1 MEPMEDENRLYRLNG
16 VAHVAGYIDQE
27 PSRVISAVRRQQNM
41 PLHDRIIPYLE
52 TAGLYHLARLN
63 SQWFWVD
70 ESLLS
75 AFIERWRPE
84 THTFHMPFGECTI
97 TLQDVA
103 YQLGLPIDGVPVSG
117 CLTEF
122 ENLMEHGR
130 PAWVWFHELFGE
142 LPPQS
147 KIKQMTVCYTWFHE
161 RFRVLPAD
169 ATDETVRV
177 YARAYILM
185 LLSSQLFADKNA
197 NRVHLRWL
205 PYLASLDDLGRYS
218 WGSAALA
225 WLYRCLCRGT
235 NRNVVN
241 LAGPLQLLQSW
252 IFWRFPT
259 MRPTGFDRFGFPLAS
274 RWAEFVPRN
283 DAGAQRL
290 LSARLAL
297 DRLRV
302 HDFVWEPYSSVDVGT
317 VIHPEILADEHRRLW
332 TTVTSLIYFAAIEW
346 HQVDRVLP
354 QFGGV
359 QHLPQPA
366 LNIDWLHAK
375 DGRGGYRW
383 FPSYYREWH
392 QHWEDR
398 LQSVIW
404 VDRVLDPGP
413 SSDYLDWWCRV
424 AHRFL
429 SPDVAFQDPRPIV
442 LTEEARHRGSS
453 QAPPRVHVYDRPDN
467 RRVDRRRRIGTR
479 TTDREWREFAERL
492 EEDVPAA
499 EPGDA
504 VDYRVPR
511 RRGRRAAARPNR
523 RGAPDRAPSEQGD
536 SSHHVTDQEVVG
548 SASAMDQPTFE
559 VGTSSQLFGNVSPH
573 AFAQFTTAA
582 VGMDIDDHVT
592 ESEFYMDIADMLRDD
607 YRPQMPAEH
616 AQFADQQP
624 RSDDVQAQLPVDLNE
639 PAGSPFD
646 PWFALGGTPA
656 SAFSAAPAQPSVAAP
671 DHRPRRVRRPPL
683 CGTGGHLIGQ
693 LDDADSDTIED
704 SD

>member
-1 MEPMEDENRLYRLNG
+1 MEDEDRLYRLNG
-16 VAHVAGYIDQE
+16 VAHVAGYIDEE
-27 PSRVISAVRRQQNM
+27 PSRVISTVRRQQNM

-84 THTFHMPFGECTI
+84 THTFHMPFSECTI

-103 YQLGLPIDGVPVSG
+103 YQLGLPID
-117 CLTEF
+117 
-122 ENLMEHGR
+122 
-130 PAWVWFHELFGE
+130 
-142 LPPQS
+142 
-147 KIKQMTVCYTWFHE
+147 
-161 RFRVLPAD
+161 D

-197 NRVHLRWL
+197 NRVYLRW
-205 PYLASLDDLGRYS
+205 
-218 WGSAALA
+218 
-225 WLYRCLCRGT
+225 CLCRGT

-241 LAGPLQLLQSW
+241 LVGPLQLLQSW

-259 MRPTGFDRFGFPLAS
+259 LRPTGFDRFRFPLAS

-290 LSARLAL
+290 VSARLAL

-302 HDFVWEPYSSVDVGT
+302 HDFVWEPYSSADVAA
-317 VIHPEILADEHRRLW
+317 VIHPEILANEHRRLW
-332 TTVTSLIYFAAIEW
+332 MAVTSLIYFAAIEW
-346 HQVDRVLP
+346 HQ
-354 QFGGV
+354 
-359 QHLPQPA
+359 
-366 LNIDWLHAK
+366 
-375 DGRGGYRW
+375 DGRGGDRW
-383 FPSYYREWH
+383 FPTYYQEWH
-392 QHWEDR
+392 QLWEDR

-413 SSDYLDWWCRV
+413 STDYLEWWCRV

-479 TTDREWREFAERL
+479 TTNCEWKEFADRL
-492 EEDVPAA
+492 EQDVLGA
-499 EPGDA
+499 EPGNA

-511 RRGRRAAARPNR
+511 RRGRRPPARPNR
-523 RGAPDRAPSEQGD
+523 RGAPNRGPSEQGD
-536 SSHHVTDQEVVG
+536 GTDHVPAEEVVG
-548 SASAMDQPTFE
+548 SASAMDQPTFD

-573 AFAQFTTAA
+573 AFAEFTTAA
-582 VGMDIDDHVT
+582 VGMDIVDPVT
-592 ESEFYMDIADMLRDD
+592 ESEFYRDIADMLRDD
-607 YRPQMPAEH
+607 DDTHYRPQMPEEH

-624 RSDDVQAQLPVDLNE
+624 RSDDVQAQLAVDLNE
-639 PAGSPFD
+639 PAVSLSD
-646 PWFALGGTPA
+646 PWFVLGGTPA
-656 SAFSAAPAQPSVAAP
+656 SAFSAVPAHPSAPAA

-683 CGTGGHLIGQ
+683 CGTGGHLLGQ
-693 LDDADSDTIED
+693 FDDDDSDTIKD

>member
-1 MEPMEDENRLYRLNG
+1 
-16 VAHVAGYIDQE
+16 
-27 PSRVISAVRRQQNM
+27 
-41 PLHDRIIPYLE
+41 
-52 TAGLYHLARLN
+52 
-63 SQWFWVD
+63 
-70 ESLLS
+70 
-75 AFIERWRPE
+75 
-84 THTFHMPFGECTI
+84 MPFGECTI

-103 YQLGLPIDGVPVSG
+103 YQLGLPIDGAPVSG

-122 ENLMEHGR
+122 
-130 PAWVWFHELFGE
+130 
-142 LPPQS
+142 
-147 KIKQMTVCYTWFHE
+147 HE
-161 RFRVLPAD
+161 RFQVLPAD

-197 NRVHLRWL
+197 NRVHFRRL

-218 WGSAALA
+218 WGSATLA

-259 MRPTGFDRFGFPLAS
+259 LRPTGFDRFGFPLTS
-274 RWAEFVPRN
+274 
-283 DAGAQRL
+283 
-290 LSARLAL
+290 
-297 DRLRV
+297 
-302 HDFVWEPYSSVDVGT
+302 SSVDVAA

-332 TTVTSLIYFAAIEW
+332 TAVTSLIYFAAIEW

-375 DGRGGYRW
+375 DDRGGDRW
-383 FPSYYREWH
+383 FPTYYQEWH
-392 QHWEDR
+392 QFWENR

-404 VDRVLDPGP
+404 VNRVLDPGP
-413 SSDYLDWWCRV
+413 SAEYLEWWCHV

-429 SPDVAFQDPRPIV
+429 SPNVAFQDPRPIV
-442 LTEEARHRGSS
+442 LTEEARHKGSS
-453 QAPPRVHVYDRPDN
+453 QTPPRVHVYDRPDN
-467 RRVDRRRRIGTR
+467 RRVDRRRCIGTR
-479 TTDREWREFAERL
+479 TTNREWREFADRL
-492 EEDVPAA
+492 EEDLPGA

-511 RRGRRAAARPNR
+511 RRGRRPPARPNR
-523 RGAPDRAPSEQGD
+523 RGARDRGPSEQGD
-536 SSHHVTDQEVVG
+536 GTHHVPGEEVVG
-548 SASAMDQPTFE
+548 SASAVDQPTFN
-559 VGTSSQLFGNVSPH
+559 VGTSSQLFGNVTPH
-573 AFAQFTTAA
+573 AFAEFTTTA
-582 VGMDIDDHVT
+582 VGMDIDDPVT
-592 ESEFYMDIADMLRDD
+592 ESEFYRDIADMLRDD
-607 YRPQMPAEH
+607 DDTHYRTQMPEEQ

-624 RSDDVQAQLPVDLNE
+624 RSDDVQAQLAVDLNE
-639 PAGSPFD
+639 PAVSPSD

-656 SAFSAAPAQPSVAAP
+656 SAFSVVPTQPSVPAA

-683 CGTGGHLIGQ
+683 CGTGGHMLGQ
-693 LDDADSDTIED
+693 FDDDDSDTIED

>member
-1 MEPMEDENRLYRLNG
+1 M
-16 VAHVAGYIDQE
+16 
-27 PSRVISAVRRQQNM
+27 
-41 PLHDRIIPYLE
+41 
-52 TAGLYHLARLN
+52 TGLYHLARLN

-103 YQLGLPIDGVPVSG
+103 YQLGLPIDGAPVSG
-117 CLTEF
+117 CLTKF

-130 PAWVWFHELFGE
+130 PAWVWFRELFGE

-147 KIKQMTVCYTWFHE
+147 KVKQMTVCYTWFHE

-185 LLSSQLFADKNA
+185 LFSSQLFADKNA

-218 WGSAALA
+218 WSSAALA

-259 MRPTGFDRFGFPLAS
+259 LRPTGFDQFRFPLAS

-290 LSARLAL
+290 VSARLAL

-302 HDFVWEPYSSVDVGT
+302 HDFVWEPYSSVDVAA

-332 TTVTSLIYFAAIEW
+332 TAVTSLIYFAAIEW

-354 QFGGV
+354 QFDGV
-359 QHLPQPA
+359 QHLPEGA

-375 DGRGGYRW
+375 DGRGGDRW
-383 FPSYYREWH
+383 FPTYYQEWH
-392 QHWEDR
+392 HFWEDR
-398 LQSVIW
+398 LQSVI
-404 VDRVLDPGP
+404 
-413 SSDYLDWWCRV
+413 
-424 AHRFL
+424 
-429 SPDVAFQDPRPIV
+429 
-442 LTEEARHRGSS
+442 
-453 QAPPRVHVYDRPDN
+453 
-467 RRVDRRRRIGTR
+467 
-479 TTDREWREFAERL
+479 
-492 EEDVPAA
+492 
-499 EPGDA
+499 
-504 VDYRVPR
+504 
-511 RRGRRAAARPNR
+511 
-523 RGAPDRAPSEQGD
+523 
-536 SSHHVTDQEVVG
+536 
-548 SASAMDQPTFE
+548 
-559 VGTSSQLFGNVSPH
+559 
-573 AFAQFTTAA
+573 
-582 VGMDIDDHVT
+582 
-592 ESEFYMDIADMLRDD
+592 
-607 YRPQMPAEH
+607 
-616 AQFADQQP
+616 
-624 RSDDVQAQLPVDLNE
+624 
-639 PAGSPFD
+639 
-646 PWFALGGTPA
+646 
-656 SAFSAAPAQPSVAAP
+656 
-671 DHRPRRVRRPPL
+671 
-683 CGTGGHLIGQ
+683 
-693 LDDADSDTIED
+693 
-704 SD
+704 

>member
-1 MEPMEDENRLYRLNG
+1 
-16 VAHVAGYIDQE
+16 
-27 PSRVISAVRRQQNM
+27 
-41 PLHDRIIPYLE
+41 
-52 TAGLYHLARLN
+52 
-63 SQWFWVD
+63 
-70 ESLLS
+70 
-75 AFIERWRPE
+75 
-84 THTFHMPFGECTI
+84 MPFGECTI

-103 YQLGLPIDGVPVSG
+103 YQLGLPIDGAPVSG

-130 PAWVWFHELFGE
+130 PAWVWFRVLFGE

-147 KIKQMTVCYTWFHE
+147 KVKQMTVCYTWFHE
-161 RFRVLPAD
+161 RFQVLPAD

-197 NRVHLRWL
+197 NRVHFRRL

-218 WGSAALA
+218 WGSATLA

-259 MRPTGFDRFGFPLAS
+259 LRPTGFDRFGFPLTS
-274 RWAEFVPRN
+274 
-283 DAGAQRL
+283 
-290 LSARLAL
+290 
-297 DRLRV
+297 
-302 HDFVWEPYSSVDVGT
+302 SSVDVAA

-332 TTVTSLIYFAAIEW
+332 TAVTSLIYFAAIEW

-375 DGRGGYRW
+375 DDRGGDRW
-383 FPSYYREWH
+383 FPTYYQEWH
-392 QHWEDR
+392 QFWENR

-404 VDRVLDPGP
+404 VNRVLDPGP
-413 SSDYLDWWCRV
+413 SAEYLEWWCHV

-429 SPDVAFQDPRPIV
+429 SPNVAFQDPRPIV
-442 LTEEARHRGSS
+442 LTEEARHKGSS
-453 QAPPRVHVYDRPDN
+453 QTPPRVHVYDRPDN
-467 RRVDRRRRIGTR
+467 RRVDRRRCIGTR
-479 TTDREWREFAERL
+479 TTNREWREFADRL
-492 EEDVPAA
+492 EEDLPGA

-511 RRGRRAAARPNR
+511 RRGRRPPARPNR
-523 RGAPDRAPSEQGD
+523 RGARDRGPSEQGD
-536 SSHHVTDQEVVG
+536 GTHHVPGEEVVG
-548 SASAMDQPTFE
+548 SASAVDQPTFN
-559 VGTSSQLFGNVSPH
+559 VGTSSQLFGNVTPH
-573 AFAQFTTAA
+573 AFAEFTTTA
-582 VGMDIDDHVT
+582 VGMDIDDPVT
-592 ESEFYMDIADMLRDD
+592 ESEFYRDIADMLRDD
-607 YRPQMPAEH
+607 DDTHYRTQMPEEQ

-624 RSDDVQAQLPVDLNE
+624 RSDDVQAQLAVDLNE
-639 PAGSPFD
+639 PAVSPSD

-656 SAFSAAPAQPSVAAP
+656 SAFSVVPTQPSVPAA

-683 CGTGGHLIGQ
+683 CGTGGHMLGQ
-693 LDDADSDTIED
+693 FDDDDSDTIED

>member
-1 MEPMEDENRLYRLNG
+1 
-16 VAHVAGYIDQE
+16 
-27 PSRVISAVRRQQNM
+27 M

-103 YQLGLPIDGVPVSG
+103 YQLGLPIDDAPVSG

-130 PAWVWFHELFGE
+130 PAWVWFRELFGE

-161 RFRVLPAD
+161 RFRVLPTD
-169 ATDETVRV
+169 ATDET
-177 YARAYILM
+177 
-185 LLSSQLFADKNA
+185 NA

-225 WLYRCLCRGT
+225 WLYRCLCRDT
-235 NRNVVN
+235 HRNVVN

-259 MRPTGFDRFGFPLAS
+259 IRPTGFDRFGFPLAS

-290 LSARLAL
+290 VSTRLAL

-302 HDFVWEPYSSVDVGT
+302 HDFVWEPYSSVDVAA

-332 TTVTSLIYFAAIEW
+332 TA
-346 HQVDRVLP
+346 VDRVLP

-366 LNIDWLHAK
+366 LNIV
-375 DGRGGYRW
+375 
-383 FPSYYREWH
+383 
-392 QHWEDR
+392 
-398 LQSVIW
+398 LQ
-404 VDRVLDPGP
+404 G
-413 SSDYLDWWCRV
+413 
-424 AHRFL
+424 
-429 SPDVAFQDPRPIV
+429 
-442 LTEEARHRGSS
+442 
-453 QAPPRVHVYDRPDN
+453 
-467 RRVDRRRRIGTR
+467 
-479 TTDREWREFAERL
+479 
-492 EEDVPAA
+492 
-499 EPGDA
+499 
-504 VDYRVPR
+504 
-511 RRGRRAAARPNR
+511 
-523 RGAPDRAPSEQGD
+523 
-536 SSHHVTDQEVVG
+536 
-548 SASAMDQPTFE
+548 
-559 VGTSSQLFGNVSPH
+559 
-573 AFAQFTTAA
+573 
-582 VGMDIDDHVT
+582 
-592 ESEFYMDIADMLRDD
+592 
-607 YRPQMPAEH
+607 
-616 AQFADQQP
+616 
-624 RSDDVQAQLPVDLNE
+624 
-639 PAGSPFD
+639 
-646 PWFALGGTPA
+646 
-656 SAFSAAPAQPSVAAP
+656 
-671 DHRPRRVRRPPL
+671 
-683 CGTGGHLIGQ
+683 
-693 LDDADSDTIED
+693 
-704 SD
+704 

>member
-1 MEPMEDENRLYRLNG
+1 MEDEDRLYRLNG
-16 VAHVAGYIDQE
+16 IAHVAGNIDEE
-27 PSRVISAVRRQQNM
+27 PSRVITAVRRQQNM

-63 SQWFWVD
+63 SHWFWVN
-70 ESLLS
+70 EPLLS

-103 YQLGLPIDGVPVSG
+103 YQLGLPIDGAPVSG

-130 PAWVWFHELFGE
+130 PAWVWFRELFGE

-147 KIKQMTVCYTWFHE
+147 KVKQMTVCYTWFHE

-205 PYLASLDDLGRYS
+205 PYLASLDELGRYS

-225 WLYRCLCRGT
+225 W
-235 NRNVVN
+235 
-241 LAGPLQLLQSW
+241 
-252 IFWRFPT
+252 
-259 MRPTGFDRFGFPLAS
+259 
-274 RWAEFVPRN
+274 WAEFVPRN

-290 LSARLAL
+290 VSARLAL
-297 DRLRV
+297 DRLLV
-302 HDFVWEPYSSVDVGT
+302 HDFVWEPYSSADVT
-317 VIHPEILADEHRRLW
+317 AVIHPKILVDQHRRLW
-332 TTVTSLIYFAAIEW
+332 TAVTSLIYFAAIEW

-359 QHLPQPA
+359 QPLPDVA

-375 DGRGGYRW
+375 DGRGGDRW

-392 QHWEDR
+392 QYWENR
-398 LQSVIW
+398 HQSVIW

-413 SSDYLDWWCRV
+413 SSDYLEWWCRV

-467 RRVDRRRRIGTR
+467 RRVDRRRRIGTQ
-479 TTDREWREFAERL
+479 TTDREWREFSDRL
-492 EEDVPAA
+492 EQDVPGA
-499 EPGDA
+499 EAGDP

-511 RRGRRAAARPNR
+511 RRGRRPPAWPDR
-523 RGAPDRAPSEQGD
+523 RGGPDGGPSEQGG
-536 SSHHVTDQEVVG
+536 STGHVTAEDVVG
-548 SASAMDQPTFE
+548 SASAMDQPTFD
-559 VGTSSQLFGNVSPH
+559 VGSSSQMFANVSPFG
-573 AFAQFTTAA
+573 FAEFTTAA
-582 VGMDIDDHVT
+582 VGVDIADPVT
-592 ESEFYMDIADMLRDD
+592 ESEFYRDIADMLRDD
-607 YRPQMPAEH
+607 DQTHYRPQMPEED
-616 AQFADQQP
+616 AQFRAQQP
-624 RSDDVQAQLPVDLNE
+624 GSDDVQAQLAVDLNE
-639 PAGSPFD
+639 PAVSPSD

-656 SAFSAAPAQPSVAAP
+656 SAFSAAPAHPTAPAP
-671 DHRPRRVRRPPL
+671 DQRPRRVRRPTL
-683 CGTGGHLIGQ
+683 CGTGGHLLGQ
-693 LDDADSDTIED
+693 FDDDDSDTIED

>member
-1 MEPMEDENRLYRLNG
+1 MEGEDRLYRLNG
-16 VAHVAGYIDQE
+16 VAHVAGYIDEE

-41 PLHDRIIPYLE
+41 PLHDRIISYLE
-52 TAGLYHLARLN
+52 TVGLYHLARLN

-130 PAWVWFHELFGE
+130 PAWVWFRELFGE

-197 NRVHLRWL
+197 NRVHLCWL
-205 PYLASLDDLGRYS
+205 PYLALLDDLGRYS
-218 WGSAALA
+218 WGSVALA

-259 MRPTGFDRFGFPLAS
+259 LRPTGFDRFGFPLAS

-297 DRLRV
+297 DRLRA
-302 HDFVWEPYSSVDVGT
+302 HDQTLTVSMQFVWEPYSSVDVGA

-332 TTVTSLIYFAAIEW
+332 TAVTSLIYFAAIEW

-359 QHLPQPA
+359 QHLPEPA

-375 DGRGGYRW
+375 DGRGGDRW
-383 FPSYYREWH
+383 FPSYYQEWH

-398 LQSVIW
+398 LRSIIW
-404 VDRVLDPGP
+404 VDRVIDPGP
-413 SSDYLDWWCRV
+413 SAEYLEWWCRV

-467 RRVDRRRRIGTR
+467 RRVDRRCRIGTR
-479 TTDREWREFAERL
+479 TTDREWREFADHL
-492 EEDVPAA
+492 EEDVPGA

-504 VDYRVPR
+504 VDYRVP
-511 RRGRRAAARPNR
+511 
-523 RGAPDRAPSEQGD
+523 
-536 SSHHVTDQEVVG
+536 
-548 SASAMDQPTFE
+548 
-559 VGTSSQLFGNVSPH
+559 
-573 AFAQFTTAA
+573 
-582 VGMDIDDHVT
+582 
-592 ESEFYMDIADMLRDD
+592 
-607 YRPQMPAEH
+607 
-616 AQFADQQP
+616 
-624 RSDDVQAQLPVDLNE
+624 
-639 PAGSPFD
+639 
-646 PWFALGGTPA
+646 
-656 SAFSAAPAQPSVAAP
+656 
-671 DHRPRRVRRPPL
+671 
-683 CGTGGHLIGQ
+683 
-693 LDDADSDTIED
+693 
-704 SD
+704 

>member
-1 MEPMEDENRLYRLNG
+1 MASLTWQD
-16 VAHVAGYIDQE
+16 
-27 PSRVISAVRRQQNM
+27 ISTKR
-41 PLHDRIIPYLE
+41 
-52 TAGLYHLARLN
+52 
-63 SQWFWVD
+63 
-70 ESLLS
+70 
-75 AFIERWRPE
+75 
-84 THTFHMPFGECTI
+84 
-97 TLQDVA
+97 
-103 YQLGLPIDGVPVSG
+103 
-117 CLTEF
+117 
-122 ENLMEHGR
+122 
-130 PAWVWFHELFGE
+130 E

-147 KIKQMTVCYTWFHE
+147 KMKQMTVCYTWFHE

-197 NRVHLRWL
+197 NKVHLRWL

-259 MRPTGFDRFGFPLAS
+259 MRPTGFDRFGFPIAF

-290 LSARLAL
+290 LSARHAL

-302 HDFVWEPYSSVDVGT
+302 HD
-317 VIHPEILADEHRRLW
+317 
-332 TTVTSLIYFAAIEW
+332 
-346 HQVDRVLP
+346 VDRVLP

-375 DGRGGYRW
+375 DGRGGDRW

-429 SPDVAFQDPRPIV
+429 SPDAAFQDPRPIV

-511 RRGRRAAARPNR
+511 RRGRRPPARPNR
-523 RGAPDRAPSEQGD
+523 RGAPDRGPSEQGD
-536 SSHHVTDQEVVG
+536 GSHHVTDQEVVG

-582 VGMDIDDHVT
+582 VGMDIDDPVT

-656 SAFSAAPAQPSVAAP
+656 SAFSAVPAQPSAAAP

-693 LDDADSDTIED
+693 LDDDDSDTIEN

>member
-1 MEPMEDENRLYRLNG
+1 
-16 VAHVAGYIDQE
+16 
-27 PSRVISAVRRQQNM
+27 
-41 PLHDRIIPYLE
+41 
-52 TAGLYHLARLN
+52 
-63 SQWFWVD
+63 
-70 ESLLS
+70 
-75 AFIERWRPE
+75 
-84 THTFHMPFGECTI
+84 MPFGECTI

-103 YQLGLPIDGVPVSG
+103 YQLGLPIDGAPVSG

-130 PAWVWFHELFGE
+130 PAWVWFRVLFGE

-147 KIKQMTVCYTWFHE
+147 KVKQMTVCYTWFHE
-161 RFRVLPAD
+161 RFQVLPAD

-197 NRVHLRWL
+197 NRVHFRRL

-218 WGSAALA
+218 WGSATLA

-259 MRPTGFDRFGFPLAS
+259 LRPTGFDRFGFPLTS
-274 RWAEFVPRN
+274 SETLTVSI
-283 DAGAQRL
+283 Q
-290 LSARLAL
+290 
-297 DRLRV
+297 
-302 HDFVWEPYSSVDVGT
+302 FVWEPYSSVDVAA

-332 TTVTSLIYFAAIEW
+332 TAVTSLIYFAAIEW

-375 DGRGGYRW
+375 DDRGGDRW
-383 FPSYYREWH
+383 FPTYYQEWH
-392 QHWEDR
+392 QFWENR

-404 VDRVLDPGP
+404 VNRVLDPGP
-413 SSDYLDWWCRV
+413 SAEYLEWWCHV

-429 SPDVAFQDPRPIV
+429 SPNVAFQDPRPIV
-442 LTEEARHRGSS
+442 LTEEARHKGSS
-453 QAPPRVHVYDRPDN
+453 QTPPRVHVYDRPDN
-467 RRVDRRRRIGTR
+467 RRVDRRRCIGTR
-479 TTDREWREFAERL
+479 TTNREWREFADRL
-492 EEDVPAA
+492 EEDLPGA

-511 RRGRRAAARPNR
+511 RRGRRPPARPNR
-523 RGAPDRAPSEQGD
+523 RGARDRGPSEQGD
-536 SSHHVTDQEVVG
+536 GTHHVPGEEVVG
-548 SASAMDQPTFE
+548 SASAVDQPTFN
-559 VGTSSQLFGNVSPH
+559 VGTSSQLFGNVTPH
-573 AFAQFTTAA
+573 AFAEFTTTA
-582 VGMDIDDHVT
+582 VGMDIDDPVT
-592 ESEFYMDIADMLRDD
+592 ESEFYRDIADMLRDD
-607 YRPQMPAEH
+607 DDTHYRTQMPEEQ

-624 RSDDVQAQLPVDLNE
+624 RSDDVQAQLAVDLNE
-639 PAGSPFD
+639 PAVSPSD

-656 SAFSAAPAQPSVAAP
+656 SAFSVVPTQPSVPAA

-683 CGTGGHLIGQ
+683 CGTGGHMLGQ
-693 LDDADSDTIED
+693 FDDDDSDTIED

>member
-1 MEPMEDENRLYRLNG
+1 MEPMESEDRLYRLNG
-16 VAHVAGYIDQE
+16 VAHVAGYLDEE
-27 PSRVISAVRRQQNM
+27 PARVISGVRRQQNM

-70 ESLLS
+70 EPLLS

-84 THTFHMPFGECTI
+84 THTFHMPFGECSI

-103 YQLGLPIDGVPVSG
+103 YQLGLPIDGEPVSG

-130 PAWVWFHELFGE
+130 PAWVWFRELFGE

-147 KIKQMTVCYTWFHE
+147 KVKQMTVCYTWFHE
-161 RFRVLPAD
+161 RFRVLPED
-169 ATDETVRV
+169 ASDETVRV

-218 WGSAALA
+218 WGLAALA

-259 MRPTGFDRFGFPLAS
+259 LRPSGFDRFGFPLAS
-274 RWAEFVPRN
+274 RWATFMPRN
-283 DAGAQRL
+283 DGGAHRL
-290 LSARLAL
+290 AYARLSL

-302 HDFVWEPYSSVDVGT
+302 HDFVWEPYSSVEVAS
-317 VIHPEILADEHRRLW
+317 VIHPEILVEEHRRLW
-332 TTVTSLIYFAAIEW
+332 TAITSLIYFAAIEW
-346 HQVDRVLP
+346 HQ
-354 QFGGV
+354 
-359 QHLPQPA
+359 
-366 LNIDWLHAK
+366 
-375 DGRGGYRW
+375 DGRGGDRW
-383 FPSYYREWH
+383 IPTYYREWH
-392 QHWEDR
+392 QIWENR

-413 SSDYLDWWCRV
+413 SSEYLDWWCRV

-429 SPDVAFQDPRPIV
+429 SPDVAFQDPRPI
-442 LTEEARHRGSS
+442 LLSEEARHRGSS

-479 TTDREWREFAERL
+479 TTDREWREFAHRL
-492 EEDVPAA
+492 EEDL
-499 EPGDA
+499 PGLEHVDA

-511 RRGRRAAARPNR
+511 RRGRRQPG
-523 RGAPDRAPSEQGD
+523 RGGRAGGRGRGPSAEDDGTQ
-536 SSHHVTDQEVVG
+536 HVVGEDVVG
-548 SASAMDQPTFE
+548 SASAMDQPTFD
-559 VGTSSQLFGNVSPH
+559 VGSSSQVFADVAPH
-573 AFAQFTTAA
+573 AFAEFTTAA
-582 VGMDIDDHVT
+582 VGMEIDDPVT
-592 ESEFYMDIADMLRDD
+592 ESEFYRDIADMLRDD
-607 YRPQMPAEH
+607 DGTHYRPQMPDDP

-624 RSDDVQAQLPVDLNE
+624 RIDDVQPQMPVDLNQ
-639 PAGSPFD
+639 PAASPSD
-646 PWFALGGTPA
+646 PWFTLGGTPA
-656 SAFSAAPAQPSVAAP
+656 SAFSAVPTQPSAPAADQ
-671 DHRPRRVRRPPL
+671 RPRRVRRPTL
-683 CGTGGHLIGQ
+683 CGTGGHLLGQ
-693 LDDADSDTIED
+693 FDDDDSDTIED